1 MRELL
6 VAALELGGYL
16 LGTVVFAVV
25 GLFAE
30 LNSLSYLSAGN
41 HLFAGWLVVIGA
53 LALYAAYSVGTEKVL
68 PRVRELT
75 A

>member
-6 VAALELGGYL
+6 IAALELGGYL
-16 LGTVVFAVV
+16 LGTAVFAVV

-30 LNSLSYLSAGN
+30 LNSLSYLSSGN
-41 HLFAGWLVVIGA
+41 HLFAGWLLVVGII
-53 LALYAAYSVGTEKVL
+53 ALYAAYSVGTDKLL
-68 PRVRELT
+68 PHLRELT

>member
-16 LGTVVFAVV
+16 LGTVVFAAV

-53 LALYAAYSVGTEKVL
+53 LALYAAYSVGTEKAL
-68 PRVRELT
+68 PQLRELT

>member
-68 PRVRELT
+68 PRLRELT

>member
-6 VAALELGGYL
+6 IAALELGGYL
-16 LGTVVFAVV
+16 LGTVAFAVV

-30 LNSLSYLSAGN
+30 LNSLSYISSGN
-41 HLFAGWLVVIGA
+41 QIFAGWLVLIGA
-53 LALYAAYSVGTEKVL
+53 VALYAAYSVGTEKLL
-68 PRVRELT
+68 PQLRELT